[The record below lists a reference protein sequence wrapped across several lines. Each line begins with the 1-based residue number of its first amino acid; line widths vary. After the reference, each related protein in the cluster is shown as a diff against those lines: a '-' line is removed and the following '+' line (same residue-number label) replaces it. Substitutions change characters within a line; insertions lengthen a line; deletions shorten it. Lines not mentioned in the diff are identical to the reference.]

1 MIAMTRRAKIKEVY
15 ELIAG
20 VHYYPKIWVHCDG
33 VFSYREREY
42 SETQFLQKVNRK
54 DRLIGIGDGLDNC
67 LQDKELL
74 ALLKGL

>member
-1 MIAMTRRAKIKEVY
+1 MTRRAKIKEVN

-20 VHYYPKIWVHCDG
+20 VYYHPKIWIYCEG
-33 VFSYREREY
+33 VFAYKEKEY
-42 SETQFLQKVNRK
+42 SETQFLQKVNRR

-74 ALLKGL
+74 AVLKGL